1 MNEQQLFLFSQGLKE
16 LGFSEEET
24 SFLHQ
29 LGMTLGHH
37 PEILRDSYIAF
48 LNGEESYEYNPLI
61 GAPLKFC
68 FEGDKVRLQRLDVAF
83 QLSVPTYMR
92 FLAMVDLLFGKIYPL
107 GTIVELDKELLPKE
121 LVEKFRSEELDFY
134 AILVGRRVQVDD
146 NSYIDYVGHIYPYGM
161 RFDSLPLYFSH
172 LFIKR
177 VISEG
182 YSDTQD
188 SHHIDNILREAYF
201 KDSIYATIYK
211 EDKDED

>member
-1 MNEQQLFLFSQGLKE
+1 
-16 LGFSEEET
+16 
-24 SFLHQ
+24 
-29 LGMTLGHH
+29 
-37 PEILRDSYIAF
+37 
-48 LNGEESYEYNPLI
+48 
-61 GAPLKFC
+61 
-68 FEGDKVRLQRLDVAF
+68 
-83 QLSVPTYMR
+83 MR

-134 AILVGRRVQVDD
+134 SILVGRRVQVDD